1 MLIKGGAKAKY
12 QERRKNWRNSNCPK
26 YYKKHSLNYRFMLT
40 MPAHEMIDPN
50 EHDQS
55 RRASDREILDM
66 EKLQN
71 ESIVHQDMAFLSL
84 KDVYSEFSFKTM
96 RMFEWAVAWGMI
108 NTSMVVFH
116 DDEYC
121 LRPEVLQSICED
133 ATNSNSSLYAGHNLW
148 KTAAYKQQKGFE
160 GTFAPYFSG
169 WLYALSSDLV
179 RAIASDPR
187 TLFTSMN
194 LGYAEDLQVGK
205 WVQNQSNQKDRSRKI
220 KSMFKKVL
228 YSGR

>member
-1 MLIKGGAKAKY
+1 
-12 QERRKNWRNSNCPK
+12 
-26 YYKKHSLNYRFMLT
+26 
-40 MPAHEMIDPN
+40 
-50 EHDQS
+50 
-55 RRASDREILDM
+55 
-66 EKLQN
+66 
-71 ESIVHQDMAFLSL
+71 
-84 KDVYSEFSFKTM
+84 
-96 RMFEWAVAWGMI
+96 
-108 NTSMVVFH
+108 MVVFH

-148 KTAAYKQQKGFE
+148 KTAAYKQQNGSD

-205 WVQNQSNQKDRSRKI
+205 WVQNQSNKKDRSRKI
-220 KSMFKKVL
+220 KYVQERTLLWRVSAPSTSIHRKDEVSAAPKEEDHTALNTALTVPPRFMKVCENNGCCHAQNVFL
-228 YSGR
+228 LSNLQTNSIV